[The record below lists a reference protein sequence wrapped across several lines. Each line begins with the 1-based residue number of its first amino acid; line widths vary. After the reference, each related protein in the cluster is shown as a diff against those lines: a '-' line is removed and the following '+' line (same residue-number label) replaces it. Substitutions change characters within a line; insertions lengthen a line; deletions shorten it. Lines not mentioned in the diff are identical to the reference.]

1 MKAIEL
7 RNKYLKFFEKH
18 GHKIIPSSPL
28 VPENDPSVLFTTA
41 GMQPLIPYLLGE
53 THPAGK
59 RLTDYQKCLR
69 TDDIEDV
76 GDTGHLTYFEMMGN
90 WSLGD
95 YFKEESIKMS
105 YEFLTTELNI
115 PVERIFVT
123 CFEGDNDCPR
133 DIEAAKVWEKC
144 GIAPERIFFFGKK
157 ENWWGPAGTHG
168 PCGPDTEIFY
178 DTGKEKCCKTC
189 NPSCGCG
196 KYLEIWN
203 NVFMQYN
210 KTVDGKYE
218 ELKQK
223 NVDTGLGLER
233 ATMILQGK
241 NNVFEIEIFKPI
253 LEELEKFSS
262 NHDMKSFRIIL
273 DHLRASI
280 MLVQDGVRPGNIEQ
294 GYILRRLLRRTI
306 RHFKKIGID
315 IVNLEKIVDNYIDI
329 LGELYPELIENK
341 VKIKNVIE
349 EEKNKFIKT
358 LANGEREF
366 NKALV
371 KAQNSNENI
380 IDGQVV
386 FNLYETYGFPPEITS
401 ELAKE
406 QGFEVDLNK
415 FNELYKQH
423 QEKSRAGAE
432 QKFKGRFSRKE

>member
-1 MKAIEL
+1 
-7 RNKYLKFFEKH
+7 
-18 GHKIIPSSPL
+18 
-28 VPENDPSVLFTTA
+28 
-41 GMQPLIPYLLGE
+41 
-53 THPAGK
+53 
-59 RLTDYQKCLR
+59 
-69 TDDIEDV
+69 
-76 GDTGHLTYFEMMGN
+76 
-90 WSLGD
+90 
-95 YFKEESIKMS
+95 
-105 YEFLTTELNI
+105 
-115 PVERIFVT
+115 
-123 CFEGDNDCPR
+123 
-133 DIEAAKVWEKC
+133 
-144 GIAPERIFFFGKK
+144 
-157 ENWWGPAGTHG
+157 
-168 PCGPDTEIFY
+168 
-178 DTGKEKCCKTC
+178 
-189 NPSCGCG
+189 
-196 KYLEIWN
+196 
-203 NVFMQYN
+203 MQYN

-329 LGELYPELIENK
+329 LGGLYPELTENK

-423 QEKSRAGAE
+423 QEKSRAGARA
-432 QKFKGRFSRKE
+432 KI